1 MRKKYFHNTFVVYE
15 CAGIKTNQST
25 TQKEKEDYQDFN
37 FIAVFEK
44 KIDITQN
51 YPTLQIKMNPSTM
64 ICKLIKMIAFVFLK
78 QNDLKI
84 QMQH

>member
-44 KIDITQN
+44 KQILHRMIDQN
-51 YPTLQIKMNPSTM
+51 ESIHDDVQVDKNDS
-64 ICKLIKMIAFVFLK
+64 ICIFETE
-78 QNDLKI
+78 
-84 QMQH
+84 